1 MQKLLK
7 NKLLWSI
14 LILVVLTAL
23 LIHYIANNL
32 NDFLSL
38 RLEQPFLLI
47 LLAIG
52 SVATLYSNGAVMD
65 VVLRPLGLHLRKMET
80 FGLAS
85 VTRIGNQLAPG
96 KLGLA
101 IRASYL
107 KRKYSFPLSKFA
119 SALGAAHILM
129 YLFSS
134 LLGLGALLMLARSD
148 AGVETATFVLLLGGM
163 CLFLLGLLLFSPQI
177 KEGSN
182 FFTRHLSRVINGWFF
197 IRRDGHILW
206 LASGWALAHVLSMA
220 LVIFASFN
228 ALGGDIGVLQ
238 ALFITSLAIL
248 AGLIGITP
256 AGLGINE
263 GLIVVAANVLGIPV
277 SVALAAALL
286 RRVIAFTV
294 LVIITPFITRYLFDA
309 PLLETL
315 RRTRSQPDQNS
326 S

>member
-1 MQKLLK
+1 
-7 NKLLWSI
+7 
-14 LILVVLTAL
+14 
-23 LIHYIANNL
+23 
-32 NDFLSL
+32 
-38 RLEQPFLLI
+38 
-47 LLAIG
+47 
-52 SVATLYSNGAVMD
+52 MD
-65 VVLRPLGLHLRKMET
+65 VVLRPIGLRLKRVET
-80 FGLAS
+80 FGLAA
-85 VTRIGNQLAPG
+85 VTRLGNQIAPG

-134 LLGLGALLMLARSD
+134 LLGLGALLMVARSD

-163 CLFLLGLLLFSPQI
+163 CIFLLGLLLFSPQI

-197 IRRDGHILW
+197 IRRDGHILR

-220 LVIFASFN
+220 LVIFAAFN
-228 ALGGDIGVLQ
+228 ALGADIGVLQ
-238 ALFITSLAIL
+238 ALFITSLVIL
-248 AGLIGITP
+248 TGLIGITP

-263 GLIVVAANVLGIPV
+263 GLIVVAATVLGLPV

-286 RRVIAFTV
+286 RRVVAFVV
-294 LVIITPFITRYLFDA
+294 LVVVTPLFARKLFDTSFR
-309 PLLETL
+309 EVL
-315 RRTRSQPDQNS
+315 RRQRA
-326 S
+326 

>member
-7 NKLLWSI
+7 NKLLLSI
-14 LILVVLTAL
+14 VILVVLTAL

-32 NDFLSL
+32 GDFLSL
-38 RLEQPFLLI
+38 RLEQPFFLI

-52 SVATLYSNGAVMD
+52 SVAALYSNGAVMD
-65 VVLRPLGLHLRKMET
+65 VVLRPLGLRLRKMET
-80 FGLAS
+80 FGLAA

-107 KRKYSFPLSKFA
+107 KRKYSFPFSKFA

-129 YLFSS
+129 YFLSS
-134 LLGLGALLMLARSD
+134 LLGLAGLLLLTRSNGGLE
-148 AGVETATFVLLLGGM
+148 AATFVFLLSGM
-163 CLFLLGLLLFSPQI
+163 CIFLLGLLLFSPQI

-182 FFTRHLSRVINGWFF
+182 FLTRHLSRVINGWFL
-197 IRRDGHILW
+197 IRRNQQILQ
-206 LASGWALAHVLSMA
+206 LASVWALAHVLSIA
-220 LVIFASFN
+220 IVIFASFN
-228 ALGGDIGVLQ
+228 ALGAGIGVLQ

-263 GLIVVAANVLGIPV
+263 GLIVVAASVLGIPV

-286 RRVIAFTV
+286 RRVIAFAV

-315 RRTRSQPDQNS
+315 RRTRSQTGQNS